1 MLPIAILAG
10 GLATRLRPITE
21 KIPKAL
27 VDIAGKPFIVHQL
40 DLLKRQGI
48 EHVVL
53 CVGYLG
59 EMINDLVGKGD
70 RFDLQI
76 EYSYDGPVLLGTGG
90 SLKKALPLL
99 GDSFFVLYGDSY
111 LGCDYKKVQFAFE
124 MSGKPALMTILR
136 NEDRWDKSNILYQD
150 GRIMKYDK
158 KHLTSHMK
166 YIDYGLSVLSKDI
179 FTGID
184 KESVFDL
191 AELYKDMVDTGRMA
205 SYEVSERFYEIGSHQ
220 GIEEISRLLEPN
232 KMNID
237 GHQREER
244 QDE

>member
-1 MLPIAILAG
+1 MLPMAILAG

-40 DLLKRQGI
+40 DLLKRQGV
-48 EHVVL
+48 ERVVL

-59 EMINDLVGKGD
+59 EMIDDVIGKGD
-70 RFDLQI
+70 RFGLQI

-99 GDSFFVLYGDSY
+99 GDAFFVLYGDSY
-111 LGCDYKKVQFAFE
+111 LDCDYKKVQSAFE

-136 NEDRWDKSNILYQD
+136 NEDRWDKSNILYRD

-158 KHLTSHMK
+158 KLHTPHMQ

-179 FTGID
+179 FAGIN
-184 KESVFDL
+184 KGSVFDL
-191 AELYKDMVDTGRMA
+191 ADLYKDVVDQGRMA
-205 SYEVSERFYEIGSHQ
+205 SYEVSERFYEIGSRQ
-220 GIEEISRLLEPN
+220 GIEEIRRLLEP
-232 KMNID
+232 KPIA
-237 GHQREER
+237 HT
-244 QDE
+244 